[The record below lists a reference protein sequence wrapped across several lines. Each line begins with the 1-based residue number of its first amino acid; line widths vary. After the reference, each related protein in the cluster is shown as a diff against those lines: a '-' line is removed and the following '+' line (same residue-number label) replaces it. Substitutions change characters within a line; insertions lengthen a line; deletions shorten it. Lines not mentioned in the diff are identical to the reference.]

1 MSLFTKKFNYFLK
14 SKPLLSFI
22 FLFSLLII
30 LRFINPSYIQS
41 ISNFSF
47 DTYQKIFH
55 YELKESPVVII
66 DVDENSLGQ
75 IGQFPWNRKVFADL
89 IDQMVAAKPST
100 IVFDIFFSE
109 EDKQNPTEIVK
120 SYKIDKESNLGKEL
134 LKLPN
139 NDNLFLEKIKNNN
152 IALPILGQIEKPL
165 KVVDRKPIVTFIT
178 KGTDPKNFIYK
189 FPYNLSSLE
198 KINEQAKGLGSISVV
213 NDTGGIFRKAP
224 LLINIQDQIFPSLAI
239 EALRLHLK
247 QKNILIETSTSG
259 VEAIKLRPYN
269 ISTNPNAMLWIK
281 FKKPMK
287 DQYVSA
293 VDILNN
299 KFDKKK
305 LEGKILLIGSSA
317 QGLFDFVG
325 VSNGKVIPGV
335 EVHANIIENIINND
349 YLHRDNYTFLIEMIM
364 MIIGML
370 LAYFFAGNVKP
381 KFSIFSYIFILIVI
395 TIVGFSFYKFKN
407 QLIDISYPIFCVNIL
422 FFNRLYFR
430 YVEENKIALVNF
442 QKQLVLKQEREIA
455 GEVQKKLFPEID
467 ENEKHIFA
475 RNIPARDVSGDYY
488 DFTKINDHEF
498 YFTLADVSGKGVKA
512 GILMANAA
520 AVFRSLTR
528 LKMSVSSIAFNM
540 NNQVADSS
548 YQGMFITAVIGKAN
562 TQTKEVEFINL
573 GHEPIMIFD
582 NNFKFDYIKSDF
594 PPLGVMTM
602 DDESFFA
609 TTKMNLNNKTLLVY
623 TDGVTEGYIA
633 EGVELTVKGIE
644 EIVKNT
650 SISSPK
656 VAINKICEKLSDK
669 VEKLRDDITCL
680 GIKV

>member
-75 IGQFPWNRKVFADL
+75 IGQFPWNRKIFADL

-120 SYKIDKESNLGKEL
+120 SYKIDKESSLGKEL

-247 QKNILIETSTSG
+247 QKNILIETSASG
-259 VEAIKLRPYN
+259 VEAIKLRPYS

-349 YLHRDNYTFLIEMIM
+349 YLHRDNYTFLIEMVM

-381 KFSIFSYIFILIVI
+381 KFSLFSYVFILIVI

-644 EIVKNT
+644 EIVKNV
-650 SISSPK
+650 SASSPK

>member
-1 MSLFTKKFNYFLK
+1 MSFFTKKLNYFLT

-139 NDNLFLEKIKNNN
+139 NDNLFLDKIKNNN

-165 KVVDRKPIVTFIT
+165 KVIDRKPIVTFIT

-198 KINEQAKGLGSISVV
+198 KINEHAKGLGSISIVS
-213 NDTGGIFRKAP
+213 DTGGIFRKAP

-247 QKNILIETSTSG
+247 QKNILIETSASG
-259 VEAIKLRPYN
+259 VEAIKLRPYS

-293 VDILNN
+293 IDILNN

-381 KFSIFSYIFILIVI
+381 KFSLFSYVFILIII
-395 TIVGFSFYKFKN
+395 TIVGLSFYKFKN
-407 QLIDISYPIFCVNIL
+407 QLIDISYPIFCINIL

-594 PPLGVMTM
+594 PPLGVMAM

-656 VAINKICEKLSDK
+656 VVINKICEKLSDK

>member
-1 MSLFTKKFNYFLK
+1 MCFY
-14 SKPLLSFI
+14 
-22 FLFSLLII
+22 
-30 LRFINPSYIQS
+30 
-41 ISNFSF
+41 
-47 DTYQKIFH
+47 
-55 YELKESPVVII
+55 
-66 DVDENSLGQ
+66 
-75 IGQFPWNRKVFADL
+75 
-89 IDQMVAAKPST
+89 AAKPST

-139 NDNLFLEKIKNNN
+139 NDNLFLDKIKNNN

-198 KINEQAKGLGSISVV
+198 KINEQAKGLGSISIVS
-213 NDTGGIFRKAP
+213 DTGGILRKAP

-247 QKNILIETSTSG
+247 QKNILIETSASG
-259 VEAIKLRPYN
+259 VEAIKLRPYS

-349 YLHRDNYTFLIEMIM
+349 YLHRDNYTFLIEMVM

-381 KFSIFSYIFILIVI
+381 KFSLFSYVFILIII
-395 TIVGFSFYKFKN
+395 TIVGLSFYKFKN
-407 QLIDISYPIFCVNIL
+407 QLIDISYPIFCINIL

-455 GEVQKKLFPEID
+455 GEVQKKLFPEWKQKFNLKD
-467 ENEKHIFA
+467 SVVSTLKWEKI
-475 RNIPARDVSGDYY
+475 I
-488 DFTKINDHEF
+488 
-498 YFTLADVSGKGVKA
+498 
-512 GILMANAA
+512 
-520 AVFRSLTR
+520 
-528 LKMSVSSIAFNM
+528 
-540 NNQVADSS
+540 
-548 YQGMFITAVIGKAN
+548 
-562 TQTKEVEFINL
+562 
-573 GHEPIMIFD
+573 
-582 NNFKFDYIKSDF
+582 
-594 PPLGVMTM
+594 
-602 DDESFFA
+602 
-609 TTKMNLNNKTLLVY
+609 
-623 TDGVTEGYIA
+623 
-633 EGVELTVKGIE
+633 
-644 EIVKNT
+644 
-650 SISSPK
+650 
-656 VAINKICEKLSDK
+656 
-669 VEKLRDDITCL
+669 
-680 GIKV
+680 

>member
-75 IGQFPWNRKVFADL
+75 IGQFPWNRKIFADL

-120 SYKIDKESNLGKEL
+120 SYKIDKESSLGKEL

-247 QKNILIETSTSG
+247 QKNILIETSASG
-259 VEAIKLRPYN
+259 VEAIKLRPYS

-349 YLHRDNYTFLIEMIM
+349 YLHRDNYTFLIEMVM

-381 KFSIFSYIFILIVI
+381 KFSLFSYVFILIVI

-475 RNIPARDVSGDYY
+475 RNIPAHDVSGDYY

-650 SISSPK
+650 STSSPK

>member
-75 IGQFPWNRKVFADL
+75 IGQFPWNRKIFADL

-120 SYKIDKESNLGKEL
+120 SYKIDKESSLGKEL

-247 QKNILIETSTSG
+247 QKNILIETSASG
-259 VEAIKLRPYN
+259 VETIKLRPYS

-287 DQYVSA
+287 AQYVSA

-317 QGLFDFVG
+317 QGLFDFVE

-349 YLHRDNYTFLIEMIM
+349 YLHRDNYTFLIEMVM

-381 KFSIFSYIFILIVI
+381 KFSLFSYVFILIVI

-650 SISSPK
+650 STSSPK

>member
-1 MSLFTKKFNYFLK
+1 MSFFTKKLNYILK

-75 IGQFPWNRKVFADL
+75 IGQFPWNRKIFADL
-89 IDQMVAAKPST
+89 IDQMVTAKPST

-139 NDNLFLEKIKNNN
+139 NDNLFLDKIKNNN

-247 QKNILIETSTSG
+247 QKNILIETNASG
-259 VEAIKLRPYN
+259 VEAIKLRPYS

-287 DQYVSA
+287 TQYVSA

-349 YLHRDNYTFLIEMIM
+349 YLYRDNYTFLIEMVM

-381 KFSIFSYIFILIVI
+381 KFSLFSYVFILIII
-395 TIVGFSFYKFKN
+395 TIVGLSFYKLKN
-407 QLIDISYPIFCVNIL
+407 QLIDISYPIFCINIL

-650 SISSPK
+650 STSSPK

>member
-1 MSLFTKKFNYFLK
+1 VSLFTKKFNYFLK

-75 IGQFPWNRKVFADL
+75 IGQFPWNRKIFADL

-120 SYKIDKESNLGKEL
+120 SYKIDKESSLGKEL

-247 QKNILIETSTSG
+247 QKNILIETSASG
-259 VEAIKLRPYN
+259 VEAIKLRPYS

-349 YLHRDNYTFLIEMIM
+349 YLHRDNYTFLIEMVM

-381 KFSIFSYIFILIVI
+381 KFSLFSYVFILIVI

-650 SISSPK
+650 STSSPK

>member
-1 MSLFTKKFNYFLK
+1 VSLFTKKFNYFLK

-75 IGQFPWNRKVFADL
+75 IGQFPWNRKIFADL
-89 IDQMVAAKPST
+89 IDQMVATKPST

-120 SYKIDKESNLGKEL
+120 SYKIDKESSLGKEL

-247 QKNILIETSTSG
+247 QKNILIETSASG
-259 VEAIKLRPYN
+259 VEAIKLRPYS

-349 YLHRDNYTFLIEMIM
+349 YLHRDNYTFLIEMVM

-381 KFSIFSYIFILIVI
+381 KFSLFSYVFILIVI

-475 RNIPARDVSGDYY
+475 RNIPAHDVSGDYY

-650 SISSPK
+650 STSSPK

>member
-75 IGQFPWNRKVFADL
+75 IGQFPWNRKIFADL
-89 IDQMVAAKPST
+89 IDQMVATKPST
-100 IVFDIFFSE
+100 IIFDIFFSE

-120 SYKIDKESNLGKEL
+120 SYKIDKESSLGKEL

-247 QKNILIETSTSG
+247 QKNILIETSASG
-259 VEAIKLRPYN
+259 VEAIKLRPYS

-349 YLHRDNYTFLIEMIM
+349 YLHRDNYTFLIEMVM

-381 KFSIFSYIFILIVI
+381 KFSLFSYVFILIVI

-475 RNIPARDVSGDYY
+475 RNIPAHDVSGDYY

-650 SISSPK
+650 STSSPK

>member
-75 IGQFPWNRKVFADL
+75 IGQFPWNRKIFADL

-120 SYKIDKESNLGKEL
+120 SYKIDKESSLGKEL

-247 QKNILIETSTSG
+247 QKNILIETSASG
-259 VEAIKLRPYN
+259 VEAIKLRPYS

-349 YLHRDNYTFLIEMIM
+349 YLHRDNYTFLIEMVM

-381 KFSIFSYIFILIVI
+381 KFSLFSYVFILIVI

-650 SISSPK
+650 STSSPK

>member
-75 IGQFPWNRKVFADL
+75 IGQFPWNRKIFADL

-120 SYKIDKESNLGKEL
+120 SYKIDKESSLGKEL

-247 QKNILIETSTSG
+247 QKNILIETSASG
-259 VEAIKLRPYN
+259 VEAIKLRPYS

-349 YLHRDNYTFLIEMIM
+349 YLHRNNYTFLIEMVM

-381 KFSIFSYIFILIVI
+381 KFSLFSYVFILIVI

-650 SISSPK
+650 STSSPK

>member
-1 MSLFTKKFNYFLK
+1 MSFFTKKLNYILK

-22 FLFSLLII
+22 FLLSLLII

-75 IGQFPWNRKVFADL
+75 IGQFPWNRKIFADL
-89 IDQMVAAKPST
+89 IDQMVTAKPST

-139 NDNLFLEKIKNNN
+139 NDNLFLDKIKNNN

-198 KINEQAKGLGSISVV
+198 KINEQAKGLGSISIVS
-213 NDTGGIFRKAP
+213 DTGGILRKAP

-247 QKNILIETSTSG
+247 QKNILIETNASG
-259 VEAIKLRPYN
+259 VEAIKLRPYS

-281 FKKPMK
+281 FKKPIK

-299 KFDKKK
+299 KFEKKK

-349 YLHRDNYTFLIEMIM
+349 YLHRDNYTFLIEMVM

-370 LAYFFAGNVKP
+370 LAYFFAGKVKP
-381 KFSIFSYIFILIVI
+381 KFSLFSYVFILIII
-395 TIVGFSFYKFKN
+395 TIVGLSFYKFKN
-407 QLIDISYPIFCVNIL
+407 QLIDIFYPIFCINIL

-455 GEVQKKLFPEID
+455 GEVQKKLFPEIN

-475 RNIPARDVSGDYY
+475 RNIPARDISGDYY

-650 SISSPK
+650 STSSPK

>member
-1 MSLFTKKFNYFLK
+1 
-14 SKPLLSFI
+14 
-22 FLFSLLII
+22 
-30 LRFINPSYIQS
+30 
-41 ISNFSF
+41 
-47 DTYQKIFH
+47 
-55 YELKESPVVII
+55 
-66 DVDENSLGQ
+66 
-75 IGQFPWNRKVFADL
+75 
-89 IDQMVAAKPST
+89 
-100 IVFDIFFSE
+100 
-109 EDKQNPTEIVK
+109 
-120 SYKIDKESNLGKEL
+120 
-134 LKLPN
+134 
-139 NDNLFLEKIKNNN
+139 
-152 IALPILGQIEKPL
+152 
-165 KVVDRKPIVTFIT
+165 
-178 KGTDPKNFIYK
+178 
-189 FPYNLSSLE
+189 
-198 KINEQAKGLGSISVV
+198 
-213 NDTGGIFRKAP
+213 
-224 LLINIQDQIFPSLAI
+224 
-239 EALRLHLK
+239 
-247 QKNILIETSTSG
+247 
-259 VEAIKLRPYN
+259 
-269 ISTNPNAMLWIK
+269 
-281 FKKPMK
+281 
-287 DQYVSA
+287 
-293 VDILNN
+293 
-299 KFDKKK
+299 
-305 LEGKILLIGSSA
+305 
-317 QGLFDFVG
+317 
-325 VSNGKVIPGV
+325 
-335 EVHANIIENIINND
+335 
-349 YLHRDNYTFLIEMIM
+349 

-381 KFSIFSYIFILIVI
+381 KFSLFSYVFILIVI

-467 ENEKHIFA
+467 ENQKHIFA

-650 SISSPK
+650 STSSPK